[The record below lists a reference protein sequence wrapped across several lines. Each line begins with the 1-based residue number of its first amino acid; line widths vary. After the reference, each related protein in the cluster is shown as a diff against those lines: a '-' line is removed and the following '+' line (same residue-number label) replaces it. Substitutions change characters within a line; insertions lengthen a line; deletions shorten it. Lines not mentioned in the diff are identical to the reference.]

1 MFCLFIMK
9 IILSYQEADALRTL
23 VENIDVCPYES
34 PDVYCEEMKKQIPNI
49 PEKIQNRFMDFKTRG
64 NEDGFLLLHI
74 IPREFD
80 FIPYTPESNVQNV
93 GGTTDLAKI
102 QALLMNFM
110 GTMVAYEAEGYGN
123 LFQDIVPVKKM
134 AHEQTSTG
142 SNYELEIH
150 TEQAFSKL
158 RPDVLSLACLRGDE
172 QAWTYVLHYQ
182 HILKHMQEDE
192 IEMLKQP
199 LWKIGVDLS
208 FKLHGKEWMDGEL
221 RGPFPI
227 LQGTAETPKLVFDQ
241 DLMFGISEKA
251 DALIEKVVDIYY
263 KYRTPCNLMS
273 GDIIF
278 IHNQTSVHGRSS
290 FSPKFDGLDRFLVRS
305 FLVFDPENIEHA
317 CVEKKH
323 VISAMYS

>member
-1 MFCLFIMK
+1 MARYRWMARIRGKQQRQRQARCK
-9 IILSYQEADALRTL
+9 DAQAR
-23 VENIDVCPYES
+23 NH
-34 PDVYCEEMKKQIPNI
+34 
-49 PEKIQNRFMDFKTRG
+49 
-64 NEDGFLLLHI
+64 EDGFLLLHI
-74 IPREFD
+74 RPREFD
-80 FIPYTPESNVQNV
+80 FTPYTPESNIQNV

-110 GTMVAYEAEGYGN
+110 GTMVAYEAEGNGN
-123 LFQDIVPVKKM
+123 LFQDIVPVKTM
-134 AHEQTSTG
+134 VHEQTSTG

-172 QAWTYVLHYQ
+172 DAWTYVLHYRDL
-182 HILKHMQEDE
+182 LKHMQEDE

-208 FKLHGKEWMDGEL
+208 FKMHGKGWIDGEL

-227 LQGTAETPKLVFDQ
+227 LQGTDEMPRLVFDQ
-241 DLMFGISEKA
+241 DLMHGISEKA
-251 DALIEKVVDIYY
+251 NALIDKVVDIYY
-263 KYRTPCNLMS
+263 KYRNACNLVG

-305 FLVFDPENIEHA
+305 FLVFDAEHIQHA
-317 CVEKKH
+317 CLEKKH